1 MKLYGTG
8 TPNMPMEPTAIT
20 QVGGGQPHDNM
31 PPFVALSYIVSL
43 FGIFP
48 SQN

>member
-8 TPNMPMEPTAIT
+8 TPNMAMDPNAIT
-20 QVGGGQPHDNM
+20 AVGGGQPHDNM

-43 FGIFP
+43 FGVFP